1 MTGTGAM
8 GEAVTGKVTHSLV
21 IPVYR
26 NQAFLPE
33 LVRAVE
39 AIAAQVAGRME
50 VVFVIDGSP
59 DASEAWLLTHLPACA
74 VPAQLVALSR
84 NFGSFT
90 AIRVGLAQARGATI
104 AVMAADLQEPPELV
118 TDFFRVLGSGQHDVA
133 VGTRAG
139 RDDPLAGKVASG
151 MFWRIYRALVQ
162 PEMPA
167 AGVDMFAVTRK
178 ARDALLQL
186 DEAHS
191 SLVAQLL
198 WIGFDRVEV
207 PYVRRA
213 RAHGESGWTLR
224 KKLRYLFD
232 SIFSFTDIPI
242 TILTVIGFAGTFV
255 FLLLGALLLALRI
268 AGVIEVQGYTAIMV
282 TILFSASLILLGL
295 GIVGNYVWRA
305 YENTKH
311 RPLGIIRAQRDF
323 SGAADAR
330 DDRR

>member
-1 MTGTGAM
+1 MGAI
-8 GEAVTGKVTHSLV
+8 THTLV

-26 NQAFLPE
+26 NEAFLPE
-33 LVRAVE
+33 LLRVVE
-39 AIAAQVAGRME
+39 GIAAQVAGNME

-59 DASEAWLLTHLPACA
+59 DDSEAWLLAHLSACA
-74 VPAQLVALSR
+74 VPSQLVALSR

-90 AIRVGLAQARGATI
+90 AIRVGLAQARGDFI

-118 TDFFRVLGSGQHDVA
+118 TDFFRVLAEGRHDVA
-133 VGTRAG
+133 VGTRAS
-139 RDDPLAGKVASG
+139 RDDPLAGKMASG

-162 PEMPA
+162 PEMPV
-167 AGVDMFAVTRK
+167 AGIDMFALTRK

-186 DEAHS
+186 DESHS

-198 WIGFDRVEV
+198 WIGFNRAEV
-207 PYVRRA
+207 PYARRA

-232 SIFSFTDIPI
+232 SLFSFTDIPI
-242 TILTVIGFAGTFV
+242 TVLTLIGFAGTFV
-255 FLLLGALLLALRI
+255 FLVLGAILLVLRLA
-268 AGVIEVQGYTAIMV
+268 GMIEVQGYTAIMV

-305 YENTKH
+305 YENTKQ
-311 RPLGIIRAQRDF
+311 RPLGIIRAQRVF
-323 SGAADAR
+323 PGAVDAHH
-330 DDRR
+330 DRS